1 MSESIVSLAEENQ
14 RCYTIESSPKFRSPG
29 GISQASEQ
37 ILVEL
42 KEITRKNHRKNF
54 ICKKK
59 KKKKKKKE
67 KNTLHVSKQTDG
79 KLNKKANQTH
89 LSFSIDKIY
98 RLKSLHTFDSNLDS
112 RRIDAQE
119 IPCLA
124 LIRASI
130 AKLNTGKSDLPF
142 LFVKMSTVHPF
153 VILIPSDIWFGKTH
167 RFAGKGHSAS
177 FLRCEA
183 GWWFPCYLGYI

>member
-1 MSESIVSLAEENQ
+1 MSESIVPLAEENQ
-14 RCYTIESSPKFRSPG
+14 RCYMIESSPKFRSPG

-42 KEITRKNHRKNF
+42 REIIRKNNRKHF
-54 ICKKK
+54 ICQKKK
-59 KKKKKKKE
+59 KKKDKKGD
-67 KNTLHVSKQTDG
+67 TLHVSKKTDG

-98 RLKSLHTFDSNLDS
+98 RLRSLHTFDSNLDS

-119 IPCLA
+119 IPSLA
-124 LIRASI
+124 FIRASI

-153 VILIPSDIWFGKTH
+153 VILIPSDIWLGKTH

-177 FLRCEA
+177 VVRCEA

>member
-14 RCYTIESSPKFRSPG
+14 RCYMTESSPKFRSPG

-42 KEITRKNHRKNF
+42 KEITRKNHRKQF

-59 KKKKKKKE
+59 KKKKKKE
-67 KNTLHVSKQTDG
+67 KKCDTLHVSKQADG

-98 RLKSLHTFDSNLDS
+98 RLRSLHTFDSNLDS
-112 RRIDAQE
+112 RRIDA
-119 IPCLA
+119 
-124 LIRASI
+124 
-130 AKLNTGKSDLPF
+130 
-142 LFVKMSTVHPF
+142 
-153 VILIPSDIWFGKTH
+153 
-167 RFAGKGHSAS
+167 
-177 FLRCEA
+177 
-183 GWWFPCYLGYI
+183 